1 MKIKNS
7 TLFLVFFSILL
18 VRILPVIILAAFSS
32 NGYISNHGD
41 QLIYIKGAQ
50 AILSHSVNPF
60 TWFPPLTFLFIA
72 QFLLLGSSITVPLCA
87 MALIGWVTVMA
98 VYLLAKTLFD
108 ERTALIAAVL
118 CGLYPNLIYYGVGLN
133 PETLANFLIV
143 CSMLMLTKYFKSARF
158 FYLFFGGILWGFA
171 SQTRGGL
178 HFFTVFIALAIA
190 VNHFKSGWRTI
201 GLPIVVFFLST
212 YITIF
217 SIGILAAPVQG
228 DLKLNAG
235 SGMGSFVTGA
245 DRLITCST
253 DYGNIRGN
261 IFYHINVSKQPCPEG
276 SRLHPPAILAFPTGK
291 LLMRVA
297 DFVWKDPGTYL
308 LNSLTKV
315 SNLWATN
322 QYVIGFIKTSFFSRF
337 YNQKSL
343 LLFGDAICLLISLFY
358 IFIVCGGLWGLAA
371 GKNELRLVFT
381 LFIIFYTVMIFF
393 SVGNSKLR
401 LPMMPFFIIYCS
413 YFISQFNL
421 RKVSL
426 KKTVFNK
433 WLMIIII
440 VFLCNGIYKYREIV
454 LSPSE
459 VYVRQIELCNELG
472 FPKTAAYLLDMY
484 NEKYY
489 SQDQTS
495 RLRSAAEISKALLK
509 TNE

>member
-1 MKIKNS
+1 MKTKNS
-7 TLFLVFFSILL
+7 TLFLVFFTILL
-18 VRILPVIILAAFSS
+18 VRILPVIITAAFSS
-32 NGYISNHGD
+32 QGYITGHGD
-41 QLIYIKGAQ
+41 QFLYIKGAQ
-50 AILSHSVNPF
+50 AILSHGVNPF
-60 TWFPPLTFLFIA
+60 TFFPPLTFLFIA
-72 QFLLLGSSITVPLCA
+72 EFLLLGNSITVPLCA
-87 MALIGWVTVMA
+87 MALVGWVTVMA

-118 CGLYPNLIYYGVGLN
+118 CGVYPNFIYYGASLN

-143 CSMLMLTKYFKSARF
+143 CSMLMLAKYFKSARF
-158 FYLFFGGILWGFA
+158 FYLFLGGILWGFA

-190 VNHFKSGWRTI
+190 VSHFKSGWRTI
-201 GLPIVVFFLST
+201 GMPIVVFFLST

-228 DLKLNAG
+228 DFELNSG
-235 SGMGSFVTGA
+235 SGMGSVVHGA
-245 DRLITCST
+245 NRLISCST

-261 IFYHINVSKQPCPEG
+261 IFYHINNSKQPWPEG
-276 SRLHPPAILAFPTGK
+276 SQIFTASIIELPTGK
-291 LLMRVA
+291 LLLRVA

-322 QYVIGFIKTSFFSRF
+322 QYVIGFIKTRSFHRF

-343 LLFGDAICLLISLFY
+343 LLFADAICLLISLLY

-413 YFISQFNL
+413 YFFSQVKL
-421 RKVSL
+421 RRVSL

-433 WLMIIII
+433 WLMIIMI

-459 VYVRQIELCNELG
+459 VSVRQVELCNELG
-472 FPKTAAYLLDMY
+472 FPKTAAYLLDM
-484 NEKYY
+484 NKGKHY
-489 SQDQTS
+489 SQNQTS
-495 RLRSAAEISKALLK
+495 RLRSAAEISNAPLK